1 MSYSTK
7 SISFVELIF
16 FVFLTSGL
24 HFVNF
29 FFRFCPKKYVKLF
42 RGITL
47 LCQNYKGIFFHDDVV
62 EPLKPI
68 LEDWLG
74 LRLSEEDIAMFG
86 IRFLRGAWMSL
97 FADPYPAHAFGII
110 LQVSKYVC
118 T

>member
-1 MSYSTK
+1 MWNN
-7 SISFVELIF
+7 
-16 FVFLTSGL
+16 LTLS
-24 HFVNF
+24 
-29 FFRFCPKKYVKLF
+29 
-42 RGITL
+42 
-47 LCQNYKGIFFHDDVV
+47 NYKGIFFHDDVV

-110 LQVSKYVC
+110 LQVLVEKRFFYLLYLPNLFDNFYIKNMHILL
-118 T
+118 